1 MLPEVQINYRK
12 QLSIALSCSKSSS
25 VKAPLSYKVHSY
37 LSIIR
42 CELPK
47 ECLHE
52 GETSLLTKAYIVLSK
67 LSDKNKQCQ
76 KEDILYNMYR

>member
-12 QLSIALSCSKSSS
+12 QLSIALCCSS
-25 VKAPLSYKVHSY
+25 VKAPLSYTVHSY
-37 LSIIR
+37 LSIMR

-67 LSDKNKQCQ
+67 LSHKNKQFQ